1 MPFFKQ
7 FTKSHLEVVDLR
19 SLALLLVA
27 LLAMS
32 ALQGVAVF
40 AQGAVEVQV
49 VKWTTAE
56 IDGIYM
62 KYPSHFLLRTST
74 PDEAYTYDIV
84 VENLADS
91 AEPVTILHITLE
103 NVNPPM
109 AWAEISEPSE
119 LPLVLEPG
127 QSATITVTVDPTT
140 WKSPRGVEVANVH
153 VALLASTAD
162 GDAELLRTVIT
173 VTSHTMPEAGMTPSN
188 PFYGIKRFVE
198 SIQLLLTFDPVE
210 RAKLRLR
217 FAEQRLA
224 EAQAMAE
231 KGDYDQVCKLLSD
244 YEDELNKCLEEAES
258 AEAQGK
264 SVEEVQEIVYEATLV
279 HQAVIEAVV
288 EKAPQQAMQGLEKA
302 LEVSSHG
309 NEVATQKLC
318 QREAWKKCEDEHKKS
333 LEQQKQKCEEMK
345 QKWKEVV
352 EESGAKQSMEK
363 LCEQWKQ
370 MKEEEFRSYSK
381 KRE

>member
-1 MPFFKQ
+1 M
-7 FTKSHLEVVDLR
+7 R
-19 SLALLLVA
+19 SLALLLMA
-27 LLAMS
+27 LLAIS

-40 AQGAVEVQV
+40 AQGAEEVQV

-56 IDGIYM
+56 LDGIYM
-62 KYPSHFLLRTST
+62 KYPSHFLLKTST
-74 PDEAYTYDIV
+74 PDEAYTYEIV
-84 VENLADS
+84 VENLANS
-91 AEPVTILHITLE
+91 AEPITILHVTLE

-127 QSATITVTVDPTT
+127 ESATIIVTVDPST

-153 VALLASTAD
+153 IALLASTAD

-173 VTSHTMPEAGMTPSN
+173 VTSHTMPEAEMTPDN

-198 SIQLLLTFDPVE
+198 SVHLFLTFDPVE
-210 RAKLRLR
+210 RAKLRLQ

-224 EAQAMAE
+224 EAKAMAE

-244 YEDELNKCLEEAES
+244 YEDELNKCLEEVES

-279 HQAVIEAVV
+279 HQAVIEAVM

-318 QREAWKKCEDEHKKS
+318 QRETWKKCEEERKKS
-333 LEQQKQKCEEMK
+333 LEQQKQECEEMR
-345 QKWKEVV
+345 QKWEEVV
-352 EESGAKQSMEK
+352 EESGGKQSMQK

-370 MKEEEFRSYSK
+370 VKERGYSK
-381 KRE
+381 KHE